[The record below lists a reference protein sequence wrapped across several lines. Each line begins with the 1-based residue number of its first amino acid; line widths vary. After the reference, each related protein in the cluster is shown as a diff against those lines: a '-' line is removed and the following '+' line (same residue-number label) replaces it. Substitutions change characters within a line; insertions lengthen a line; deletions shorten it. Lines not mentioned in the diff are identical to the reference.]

1 MQRNYDY
8 IFKVCLL
15 GQAAVG
21 KTALMRRYADD
32 SFEDSM
38 LSTIGVD
45 FRFKSINL
53 EGNFVKLQL
62 WDTAGQERFR
72 SVIESYYRDADAI
85 ILVYDVRNM
94 QTFQIVQEYWLSE
107 VKKHVKEDCEIIIF
121 ANKSEERPEVS
132 EEER

>member
-1 MQRNYDY
+1 MHRNYDY
-8 IFKVCLL
+8 IFKICLL

-32 SFEDSM
+32 SFEDNM

-53 EGNFVKLQL
+53 QGNFVKLQL

-72 SVIESYYRDADAI
+72 SVIESYYRDADAVV
-85 ILVYDVRNM
+85 LVYDVKNM
-94 QTFQIVQEYWLSE
+94 QTFQIIQEYWLKE
-107 VKKHVKEDCEIIIF
+107 VKKHVDEECKIIVF
-121 ANKSEERPEVS
+121 ANKSEGRFEISP
-132 EEER
+132 

>member
-8 IFKVCLL
+8 IFKICFI

-32 SFEDSM
+32 SFEESM

-45 FRFKSINL
+45 FRFKYPLRLARSINVD
-53 EGNFVKLQL
+53 GNFVKLQL

-72 SVIESYYRDADAI
+72 SVI
-85 ILVYDVRNM
+85 
-94 QTFQIVQEYWLSE
+94 
-107 VKKHVKEDCEIIIF
+107 
-121 ANKSEERPEVS
+121 
-132 EEER
+132 

>member
-1 MQRNYDY
+1 MQRSYDY
-8 IFKVCLL
+8 IFKICLL

-72 SVIESYYRDADAI
+72 SVIESYYRDADAVV
-85 ILVYDVRNM
+85 LVYDVNNM
-94 QTFQIVQEYWLSE
+94 QTFQIIQEYWLNE
-107 VKKHVKEDCEIIIF
+107 VKKHVKEDCKIMIF
-121 ANKSEERPEVS
+121 ANKSEQRS
-132 EEER
+132 EISE

>member
-1 MQRNYDY
+1 MHRNYDY
-8 IFKVCLL
+8 IFKICLL

-32 SFEDSM
+32 SFEDNM

-53 EGNFVKLQL
+53 QGNFVKLQL

-72 SVIESYYRDADAI
+72 SVIESYYRDADAVV
-85 ILVYDVRNM
+85 LVYDVKNM
-94 QTFQIVQEYWLSE
+94 QTFQIIQEYWLNE
-107 VKKHVKEDCEIIIF
+107 VKKHVDEECKIIVF
-121 ANKSEERPEVS
+121 ANKSEGRS
-132 EEER
+132 EISP